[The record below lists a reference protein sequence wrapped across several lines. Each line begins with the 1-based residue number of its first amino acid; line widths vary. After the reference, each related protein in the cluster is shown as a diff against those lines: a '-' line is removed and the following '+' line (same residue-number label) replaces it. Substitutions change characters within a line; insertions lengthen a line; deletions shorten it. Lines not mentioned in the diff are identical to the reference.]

1 METVKKIDVLW
12 IMKPSK
18 GRYIPEGQY
27 DYVKSADGQPAM
39 RCHWKG
45 RFFLGDEEVFVFAT
59 QSEKFRLLDAKEI
72 KGMGSDTHHTK
83 MNRYAL
89 GLIPQLVGAL
99 AFEVSHKA
107 KGMQG
112 FGLRYNN
119 SDNASCVLCAI
130 APREVVEEILASIP
144 PENMMDLSSSQ

>member
-1 METVKKIDVLW
+1 MKESGKMETVKKIDVLW

-18 GRYIPEGQY
+18 GRYIPEGKY

-119 SDNASCVLCAI
+119 SDN
-130 APREVVEEILASIP
+130 
-144 PENMMDLSSSQ
+144 